1 MSIVRY
7 QPWNLATALH
17 NELERTFDER
27 STAGAWRPAVDVRET
42 DAEFLLSL
50 DVPGV
55 DPSDIE
61 VTADDGVLTV
71 TGKRETQSDE
81 KREGFHR
88 VERVSGEFTRRF
100 TLPDT
105 ADAGAISASSSNG
118 VLIVNVPKQPKAQPQ
133 RISVKAA

>member
-17 NELERTFDER
+17 NELGLAFDER
-27 STAGAWRPAVDVRET
+27 GTTSAWRPAVDVRET
-42 DAEFLLSL
+42 DTGFLLNL

-55 DPSDIE
+55 ELADIE
-61 VTADDGVLTV
+61 ITADDGVLSI
-71 TGKRETQSDE
+71 TGKRETQTDE

-105 ADAGAISASSSNG
+105 ADAGAISASASNG
-118 VLIVNVPKQPKAQPQ
+118 VLVVSIPKQPKAQPQ
-133 RISVKAA
+133 RISVQAA